1 MLQSMSVLLAAA
13 KVSLIALPIII
24 VAVFVM
30 FVVALQVHAKRVVR
44 SGRAQRS
51 GTGDSAAKAERK
63 YDSLWEIRFD
73 TLYSYK
79 GNAAHVV
86 VPEGVKEVFVNAF
99 AENQTLE
106 SIVLPQS
113 LKEIHSM
120 AFRECPNLREVVL
133 PDHFDWDETSC
144 YFTQCSN
151 LSAVTYHGVRY
162 TDFVVDNGVLLLCL
176 VKDQNV
182 QTPQGVYR
190 IGGNAFV
197 STSNESYY
205 EVRVSEGVTEI
216 GEGALR
222 GAAVRKIVLPSTLQT
237 LAESAFAY
245 CHGLTWVELAGAGEY
260 ENMLILGDVLIA
272 ALCNDGVYVVPNGV
286 RRIGND
292 AFSSARIRAVRSI
305 ELPDTLESIGT
316 GAFAFLPVSRL
327 RIPDRV
333 REIEWGAFMYW
344 NEQQTLELPSR
355 FRESANDRSGWRKE
369 CKAKIVYY

>member
-44 SGRAQRS
+44 SGSAQRS
-51 GTGDSAAKAERK
+51 ETGGSAAKAERK

-86 VPEGVKEVFVNAF
+86 VPEGVEEVFVNAF

-216 GEGALR
+216 GEDAFS
-222 GAAVRKIVLPSTLQT
+222 AVDIKRLILPSTLQT
-237 LAESAFAY
+237 FAEGAITFCPDLEWVDLAGVAQFDDLLIFGDIVIAALGNKNSYTVPEGVKRIGNYAFGSPDELTSLTLPESLESIGNKAFAY
-245 CHGLTWVELAGAGEY
+245 CRYLTRLTVPQGVQDIGEAAF
-260 ENMLILGDVLIA
+260 GDWCSDQVLEI
-272 ALCNDGVYVVPNGV
+272 PQH
-286 RRIGND
+286 
-292 AFSSARIRAVRSI
+292 F
-305 ELPDTLESIGT
+305 ESTAKGDD
-316 GAFAFLPVSRL
+316 F
-327 RIPDRV
+327 
-333 REIEWGAFMYW
+333 W
-344 NEQQTLELPSR
+344 NEDCEA
-355 FRESANDRSGWRKE
+355 E
-369 CKAKIVYY
+369 IVYY